1 MPVKPRAAAASG
13 GEGEVL
19 RVRALNRALLA
30 RQSLL
35 ERSAQSPLQM
45 VERLIGLQ
53 AQAPNPPYLG
63 LWTRLQTFSLDDL
76 SQAMHAR
83 RIVRATMMRGTL
95 HLVSADDYRA
105 LRSVL
110 QPVLRRLS
118 MQSAHAKALNGLELA
133 AVRKAGAD
141 ALRERPLSATALGA
155 ALSAHWPAH
164 DSNELALLVRSVEP
178 LVHVPPAGIWDSHK
192 AASFAAAQDWLGAA
206 IADEADDTA
215 IEAMLLRYLGAFGPA
230 SARDASVWS
239 GLTATRQYLQRLR
252 PRLRVFRDEGG
263 TELFDLPDAPRPHED
278 TPAPPRLLPEFDNV
292 LLAHAQRARILP
304 EARRASV
311 FTRNGLVAAT
321 VLIDG
326 FVAGTW
332 KLQRE
337 AAAATLTITPF
348 KRLSAADRAALESE
362 AEDCLRVAAP
372 EQARR
377 EVRFATVHK

>member
-35 ERSAQSPLQM
+35 ERSVQSPLQM
-45 VERLIGLQ
+45 IERLIGLQ

-63 LWTRLQTFSLDDL
+63 LWTRLQEFSLDDL
-76 SQAMHAR
+76 SQAMHER

-105 LRSVL
+105 LRPVL

-118 MQSAHAKALNGLELA
+118 MQSAHAKALDGLDLA
-133 AVRKAGAD
+133 TVRRAGAD
-141 ALRERPLSATALGA
+141 ALREQPLSATALGA

-192 AASFAAAQDWLGAA
+192 AASFATAQDWLGAA
-206 IADEADDTA
+206 IAEEADDAA

-239 GLTATRQYLQRLR
+239 GLTATRQHLQRLR
-252 PRLRVFRDEGG
+252 PRLRVFRDEDG

-304 EARRASV
+304 ESRRASV

-326 FVAGTW
+326 FVGGVW

-337 AAAATLTITPF
+337 AALATLTIAPF
-348 KRLSAADRAALESE
+348 KRLSAADRAALETE
-362 AEDCLRVAAP
+362 AEDCLSVAAP
-372 EQARR
+372 EQTRR
-377 EVRFATVHK
+377 EVRFAAVRK

>member
-30 RQSLL
+30 RQCLL

-45 VERLIGLQ
+45 IERLIGLQ

-63 LWTRLQTFSLDDL
+63 LWTRLRKFSLDDL

-105 LRSVL
+105 LRPVL

-118 MQSAHAKALNGLELA
+118 MQSAHAKALNGLDLA

-164 DSNELALLVRSVEP
+164 DCNELALLVRSVEP

-192 AASFAAAQDWLGAA
+192 AASFATAQDWLGAA
-206 IADEADDTA
+206 IADEAGDAA
-215 IEAMLLRYLGAFGPA
+215 IETMLLRYLGAFGPA
-230 SARDASVWS
+230 SARDAAVWS
-239 GLTATRQYLQRLR
+239 GLTATRQHLQRLR
-252 PRLRVFRDEGG
+252 PRLRVFHDEDG

-278 TPAPPRLLPEFDNV
+278 TPVPPRLLPEFDNV
-292 LLAHAQRARILP
+292 LLA
-304 EARRASV
+304 
-311 FTRNGLVAAT
+311 
-321 VLIDG
+321 
-326 FVAGTW
+326 
-332 KLQRE
+332 
-337 AAAATLTITPF
+337 
-348 KRLSAADRAALESE
+348 
-362 AEDCLRVAAP
+362 
-372 EQARR
+372 
-377 EVRFATVHK
+377 